1 MQVLEILGGILT
13 LLGSLFLLLASIGIV
28 RMPDT
33 YNRMQTGTKATTLG
47 SLLFFIGIGLAHPQM
62 WGKITALIIF
72 ILITNP
78 LSSHVLARAL
88 HYTGVSPILKK
99 KRDMHTESRDDLR
112 SDILE
117 YEAQQHAESDIQSSG
132 THSDPGVSED
142 FIADAAAA
150 ENRKAADG
158 KSGSRKKPAS
168 TAGGSTS

>member
-13 LLGSLFLLLASIGIV
+13 LLGSLFLLLASVGIV

-99 KRDMHTESRDDLR
+99 NRDTHTESRDDLR
-112 SDILE
+112 SDMLE
-117 YEAQQHAESDIQSSG
+117 FEAEQRAEIDNQIINTNIG
-132 THSDPGVSED
+132 LGESED
-142 FIADAAAA
+142 FIADASVKENGNAAG
-150 ENRKAADG
+150 G

-168 TAGGSTS
+168 AAGGSSS